1 MLWSAGSLGESV
13 DLIQRTL
20 AERYNRASSCFDAT
34 DAQTVR
40 PYTGLLVPI
49 ERPYVETSR
58 FDATDARPC
67 VPTQGYSYRSCV
79 RVFRQLSLFSELQ
92 GYSGRASIC
101 ARIVSPRSFLRR
113 IWSCTSATKALS
125 S

>member
-1 MLWSAGSLGESV
+1 MLRSAGSLGESV

-20 AERYNRASSCFDAT
+20 AERYNRASSRFDAT

-40 PYTGLLVPI
+40 PY
-49 ERPYVETSR
+49 VETFR

-79 RVFRQLSLFSELQ
+79 RVFRQLSRFSELQ

>member
-1 MLWSAGSLGESV
+1 MLRSAGSLGKRV

-20 AERYNRASSCFDAT
+20 TERYNRASSRFDAT

-49 ERPYVETSR
+49 VRPNRASPR

-79 RVFRQLSLFSELQ
+79 RVFRQLSRFSELQ

>member
-49 ERPYVETSR
+49 VRPNRASSC

-79 RVFRQLSLFSELQ
+79 RVFRQLSRFSELQ
-92 GYSGRASIC
+92 GYSGSASIC
-101 ARIVSPRSFLRR
+101 ARIVSPRSLLRL

>member
-1 MLWSAGSLGESV
+1 MLRSAGSLGERV

-20 AERYNRASSCFDAT
+20 AERPNRAS
-34 DAQTVR
+34 
-40 PYTGLLVPI
+40 
-49 ERPYVETSR
+49 SR

-67 VPTQGYSYRSCV
+67 VPTKGYSYRSCV
-79 RVFRQLSLFSELQ
+79 RVFCQLSRFSELQ

-101 ARIVSPRSFLRR
+101 ARIVSPRSFLRCM
-113 IWSCTSATKALS
+113 WSCTSETKALS